1 MITDQIRLEPSERR
15 ARARANEADSSL
27 SIATIYCAVCA
38 PYKRYYHSRHQLLYF
53 THTQTLCM
61 CLYVCVA
68 ECKAH

>member
-38 PYKRYYHSRHQLLYF
+38 PYKRYYHSRHQLLYL
-53 THTQTLCM
+53 THT
-61 CLYVCVA
+61 
-68 ECKAH
+68 